1 MDCVHFLFSTT
12 TCWTQFDT
20 QFPTQYWDAMICV
33 GASALFHQCMR
44 EKRAWRN
51 GVVSLKKNHCRH
63 CNVTNRSG
71 GFDSIALLAIKL
83 KYESNNL
90 IFQMCTG
97 LLQWHFPQRCAPTL
111 TRYLRALCTTLGP
124 FGSSRY
130 ISQSCAGTI
139 CREKKRLQNVDS
151 LRSIWKSLK

>member
-1 MDCVHFLFSTT
+1 MELLLTAEIRSHLNFIKNNLKCNSEKALNTQWPQQFILSMSKKFQSICGLCSFSLLDNNMLNAVWYPVSNSILRRHDMCRRQCV
-12 TCWTQFDT
+12 
-20 QFPTQYWDAMICV
+20 
-33 GASALFHQCMR
+33 FHQCMR

-97 LLQWHFPQRCAPTL
+97 LLQWHFP
-111 TRYLRALCTTLGP
+111 
-124 FGSSRY
+124 
-130 ISQSCAGTI
+130 
-139 CREKKRLQNVDS
+139 
-151 LRSIWKSLK
+151 